1 MSKQMIPHF
10 QVHGRTSTFK
20 EVWKE
25 MTVTVSVN
33 PPPPKQYNIDDM

>member
-25 MTVTVSVN
+25 MTVSVN
-33 PPPPKQYNIDDM
+33 PPPPNQYNIDDM